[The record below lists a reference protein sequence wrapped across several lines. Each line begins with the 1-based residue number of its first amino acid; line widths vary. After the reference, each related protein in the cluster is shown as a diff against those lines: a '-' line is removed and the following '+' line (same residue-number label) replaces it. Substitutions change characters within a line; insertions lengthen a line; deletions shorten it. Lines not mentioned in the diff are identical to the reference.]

1 MRLKMFLLYMVCS
14 IFLVG
19 GIISQAS
26 ARDKIQFDA
35 VYGQGDQVL
44 RIATGSPGSLG
55 LLKEIGLPFC
65 RENDCRIKWLKRGSG
80 ASLQALK
87 DGQVDVVLVHAPQAE
102 QEAVEQGWATGRT
115 LLGSNQFYIVGP
127 ASDPAKIRTADSAAK
142 AYAMI
147 AKAKVPFFSRADNSG
162 THKKEMHIWD
172 RAGIEPEGEWY
183 KKTHDFMGP
192 TLMQADKKSGYFMTD
207 SSTFMVKEARLENLA
222 VLFKDDPIL
231 INVYHA
237 LMGNPQKLP
246 GTNDALARKFLRH
259 IGFGPGQAAYRSFGL
274 EQYGQPLYKDAF
286 EAQKFDE

>member
-1 MRLKMFLLYMVCS
+1 MRLKWFLFLLLSAVF
-14 IFLVG
+14 FLA
-19 GIISQAS
+19 GISPQAN
-26 ARDKIQFDA
+26 AQDVQFNA

-44 RIATGSPGSLG
+44 RIATGSPGALG

-87 DGQVDVVLVHAPQAE
+87 EGLVDVVMVHAPQAE
-102 QEAVEQGWATGRT
+102 KEAVEQGWAANRT

-127 ASDPAKIRTADSAAK
+127 GSDPAGIRTAGSAAE
-142 AYAMI
+142 AYARV
-147 AKAKVPFFSRADNSG
+147 AEAQAPFFSRADNSG

-172 RAGIEPEGEWY
+172 LAGVEPQGDWY
-183 KKTHDFMGP
+183 IKTHDFMGP
-192 TLMQADKKSGYFMTD
+192 TLMKADKASGYFMTD

-222 VLFKDDPIL
+222 VLFTDDPLL

-246 GTNDALARKFLRH
+246 GTNDALARKFLRY
-259 IGFGPGQAAYRSFGL
+259 IGFGPGQAAYRTFGL

-286 EAQKFDE
+286 AAQKYHE

>member
-1 MRLKMFLLYMVCS
+1 MRWNVFLL
-14 IFLVG
+14 FLFSLFLLLAGVS
-19 GIISQAS
+19 SQSNAQE
-26 ARDKIQFDA
+26 KMQFNA

-44 RIATGSPGSLG
+44 RIATGSPGALG

-87 DGQVDVVLVHAPQAE
+87 DGQVDVVMVHAPQAE

-115 LLGSNQFYIVGP
+115 LLGSNQFFIVGP
-127 ASDPAKIRTADSAAK
+127 ATDPAQIRTADSAAD

-147 AKAKVPFFSRADNSG
+147 AEAKAPFFSRADNSG

-172 RAGIEPEGEWY
+172 LAGIEPQGEWY

-192 TLMQADKKSGYFMTD
+192 TLMKADKASGYFMTD
-207 SSTFMVKEARLENLA
+207 SSTFVVKEARLENLV

-237 LMGNPQKLP
+237 LMGNPQELP

-259 IGFGPGQAAYRSFGL
+259 IGFGPGQAVYRSFGL

-286 EAQKFDE
+286 EAQKHHK

>member
-1 MRLKMFLLYMVCS
+1 MRWNVYLLFLFSVFLLLAGGSSQS
-14 IFLVG
+14 IAQENV
-19 GIISQAS
+19 
-26 ARDKIQFDA
+26 QFNA

-44 RIATGSPGSLG
+44 RVATGSPGALG
-55 LLKEIGLPFC
+55 LLKAIGLPFC

-87 DGQVDVVLVHAPQAE
+87 DGQVDVVMVHAPQAE

-115 LLGSNQFYIVGP
+115 LLGSNQFFIVGP
-127 ASDPAKIRTADSAAK
+127 ATDPAQIRTAGSAAE

-147 AKAKVPFFSRADNSG
+147 AKAKTPFFSRADNSG
-162 THKKEMHIWD
+162 THKKEMHIWEL
-172 RAGIEPEGEWY
+172 AGIEPQGEWY

-192 TLMQADKKSGYFMTD
+192 TLMKADKNSGYFMTD

-259 IGFGPGQAAYRSFGL
+259 IGFGSGQEAYRTFGL

-286 EAQKFDE
+286 EAQKYH

>member
-1 MRLKMFLLYMVCS
+1 MRWNVYLLFLFSVFLLLAGGSSQS
-14 IFLVG
+14 IAQEKV
-19 GIISQAS
+19 
-26 ARDKIQFDA
+26 QFNA

-44 RIATGSPGSLG
+44 RIATGSPGALG

-87 DGQVDVVLVHAPQAE
+87 DGQVDVVMVHAPQAE

-115 LLGSNQFYIVGP
+115 LLGSNQFFIVGP
-127 ASDPAKIRTADSAAK
+127 ATDPAQIRTAGSAAE

-147 AKAKVPFFSRADNSG
+147 AKAKTPFFSRADNSG
-162 THKKEMHIWD
+162 THKKEMHIWKL
-172 RAGIEPEGEWY
+172 AGIEPQGEWY

-192 TLMQADKKSGYFMTD
+192 TLMKADKNSGYFMTD

-259 IGFGPGQAAYRSFGL
+259 IGFGSGQEAYRTFGL

-286 EAQKFDE
+286 EAQKYH